1 MIDRKEAENIAI
13 EAVERQ
19 SERSI
24 VDFNI
29 YKTVCNYSN
38 DGSRRR
44 GILSEESYGEII
56 DDDTTGY
63 INIGGCLVPALIDIS
78 HGWAMGYDVDK
89 CRELASDL
97 SSNVKVLA
105 LPIHEFDDDARQQFT
120 DLLVS
125 SNGCALYFSDHNG
138 DESKALSEILDKTE
152 MGHAEKPL
160 IDSRA
165 AKGDEQAALYL
176 YSCYA
181 EQNPDRGER
190 QRLSLSDVQDYYDKH
205 VGPSFTPDGGAVTTL
220 NMGNRLNNQ
229 ETEEMWRIFDDM
241 FKFLGGEN
249 HPISMQDSKEDF
261 INMLRSDNTMISATY
276 KVGENGANELICFT
290 YLIDNIENLYWLNQD
305 FFKKNSDKNPD
316 YVTDIYT
323 PGLVSKG
330 GDRMY
335 APLAIGFFTR
345 VSDKSGQSVNMTF
358 ENTNLS
364 KRYVPRFVDQSMS
377 RECKH
382 MTFEPSKLIDEETY
396 RLWSIEGGAE

>member
-1 MIDRKEAENIAI
+1 MIDKKEAENIAI

-97 SSNVKVLA
+97 SSNIKVLA

-165 AKGDEQAALYL
+165 AKGDEQAAMYL

-190 QRLSLSDVQDYYDKH
+190 QRLSLSDVQDYYDKN
-205 VGPSFTPDGGAVTTL
+205 VEPSYTSDGGAVTTL
-220 NMGNRLNNQ
+220 NMGNRLTSH
-229 ETEEMWRIFDDM
+229 ETEEMWRIYDDM
-241 FKFLGGEN
+241 FDFLGGEN

-261 INMLRSDNTMISATY
+261 IGMLCSENTMISATY
-276 KVGENGANELICFT
+276 KVGENGINALTCFT
-290 YLIDNIENLYWLNQD
+290 FFIDDMDILYWLNKD
-305 FFKKNSDKNPD
+305 FIKQNNDNNNDF
-316 YVTDIYT
+316 VTDIFT
-323 PGLVSKG
+323 PGLVSTG
-330 GDRMY
+330 TDRNY
-335 APLAIGFFTR
+335 APLSIGLFAR
-345 VSDKSGQSVNMTF
+345 VADEAGLSANMTF

-364 KRYVPRFVDQSMS
+364 KRYIPRFVDHSMS
-377 RECKH
+377 SECRH
-382 MTFEPSKLIDEETY
+382 TLSMPSKLIDGVTY
-396 RLWSIEGGAE
+396 NLWSINDEHI